1 MRDILDL
8 IKNFSILNQSVQDL
22 EKHLPVLGMNSEQ
35 SHEMPSELSEHFGKG
50 LRFWQYPNQFSRYLK
65 LLSERKLNSYLE
77 IGCRWGGTFI
87 ITSEV
92 LKKQVPA
99 VQLHC
104 CDIIP
109 ESELLQEYGTYSEF
123 TYYQTDSLNLKKV
136 LQNKS
141 IDLILIDGD
150 HSYEGVSHDFETALT
165 LKPKLIAFHDIVS
178 DACPGVVQFWQ
189 EIKKRYSRTH
199 KCVEFTDQYDS
210 VQGTFLGIGVLILK

>member
-1 MRDILDL
+1 MNHLVNTIRALDIKQMPD
-8 IKNFSILNQSVQDL
+8 IEL
-22 EKHLPVLGMNSEQ
+22 EARLPILGMNNEYLTQ
-35 SHEMPSELSEHFGKG
+35 MPSELSEHFGKG
-50 LRFWQYPNQFSRYLK
+50 LRFWQYPNQFSKYLK
-65 LLSERKLNSYLE
+65 LLSVRKLNSYLE

-87 ITSEV
+87 ITSEI

-109 ESELLQEYGTYSEF
+109 ESELLQEYRTFNEF
-123 TYYQTDSLNLKKV
+123 AYYQTDSLNLKKV
-136 LQNKS
+136 LQGKS

-150 HSYEGVSHDFETALT
+150 HSYEGVSRDFETALT
-165 LKPKLIAFHDIVS
+165 LKPKLIVFHDTVS

-189 EIKKRYSRTH
+189 EIKKQYSRTH

-210 VQGTFLGIGVLILK
+210 VQGTFLGIGVLILE